1 MEDYLWPGNARE
13 LRNIVERAIILGRG
27 KRIDL
32 DLIQNHIGLEPE
44 PDRNLPIVLHKSSD
58 QAERE
63 LIYRALIE
71 IRMAVEELRSLVLG
85 HVRKSGDKSD
95 LSYPVNTR
103 TFSNKAESIE
113 EENLNLGTM
122 EKNLIKEAL
131 DRFQRN
137 RRKAARVLG
146 IGERT
151 LYRKLKEYDLE
162 AY

>member
-1 MEDYLWPGNARE
+1 MEDYTWPGNVRE
-13 LRNIVERAIILGRG
+13 LRNITERIIILGKG

-32 DLIQNHIGLEPE
+32 RLIQEHMGLQPE
-44 PDRNLPIVLHKSSD
+44 VDSNLPVILHKTSD

-71 IRMAVEELRSLVLG
+71 IRMAVEELRSLALG
-85 HVRKSGDKSD
+85 RAQSTRMKPDHG
-95 LSYPVNTR
+95 YPLDTNTVQ
-103 TFSNKAESIE
+103 NGNAGKED
-113 EENLNLGTM
+113 NLNIVEM
-122 EKNLIKEAL
+122 EKNLIKKAL
-131 DRFQRN
+131 ERFRRN

-162 AY
+162 DY